1 VLASLIDAG
10 VGVAG
15 FDRVELSLADLIERI
30 VASREPVTAG
40 A

>member
-1 VLASLIDAG
+1 VSAG
-10 VGVAG
+10 VDVAG

-30 VASREPVTAG
+30 VASHSYATAG